1 MDKNYNNIINN
12 ESNIS
17 NNNNHL
23 FFKVNYKIENQ
34 NKQNKLNQK
43 IKIILHNK

>member
-1 MDKNYNNIINN
+1 MDKNYNNIINNN

-23 FFKVNYKIENQ
+23 FFKVNYKIENP
-34 NKQNKLNQK
+34 N
-43 IKIILHNK
+43 